1 MKVSPFSGLASGQLF
16 LAALANAYF
25 ADWSVLAGDRQ
36 PTCVSIPQNM
46 TLCRNIGYT
55 KMRLP
60 NLLEHDSMQEASQ
73 QAASWVPLL
82 NVKCHPDS
90 QLFLCSLFAPVC
102 LERPIY
108 PCRSLCQK
116 VKAGC
121 EGTMTAHGFPWPT
134 MLDCDKFPLDNDMC
148 IASQSDK
155 EPDGKLG
162 ILWVM
167 SS

>member
-1 MKVSPFSGLASGQLF
+1 
-16 LAALANAYF
+16 
-25 ADWSVLAGDRQ
+25 
-36 PTCVSIPQNM
+36 
-46 TLCRNIGYT
+46 
-55 KMRLP
+55 
-60 NLLEHDSMQEASQ
+60 MQEASQ

-82 NVKCHPDS
+82 NVKCHADS
-90 QLFLCSLFAPVC
+90 KLFLCSLFAPVC

-121 EGTMTAHGFPWPT
+121 EGTMKTYGFPWPT

-155 EPDGKLG
+155 EADGEFWNSLKLKK
-162 ILWVM
+162 
-167 SS
+167 